1 MACRAV
7 ILESAAREYE
17 QVVSYL
23 ADVLGSPGAAAS
35 FMDEFDRQL
44 SLVRESPEMHA
55 LSRMPELA
63 ARGYRAMLVGSYVA
77 LYKADGDAVVV
88 AHVFHQ
94 SQDYARLV

>member
-17 QVVSYL
+17 QVASCL
-23 ADVLGSPGAAAS
+23 ADVLGSPSAAAS
-35 FMDEFDRQL
+35 FVDEFGHQL
-44 SLVRESPEMHA
+44 SLVRESPEVHA

-63 ARGYRAMLVGSYVA
+63 ARGYRAMLVGGYAA
-77 LYKADGDAVVV
+77 LCKADGDAVVA

-94 SQDYARLV
+94 SQGYARLV